1 MSLAHDPQHDPN
13 CSGCPACN
21 EVYAAS
27 YGDPTN
33 MRLVAA
39 AQAESQK
46 PVFRAAAAP
55 PSKPECE
62 CSYGPALAARA
73 AAVKLPAKAQWPVTN
88 DPAIEN
94 LGRPAVIARIIGEAL
109 AKQHAKNPP
118 PEPPDTYALALKARK
133 EQE

>member
-1 MSLAHDPQHDPN
+1 MELAHDPGHTPD

-21 EVYAAS
+21 PVYAAS
-27 YGDPTN
+27 YGNPTN

-46 PVFRAAAAP
+46 PVLRAAEAP
-55 PSKPECE
+55 AEKCA
-62 CSYGPALAARA
+62 CSYAPALAARA
-73 AAVKLPAKAQWPVTN
+73 AAVKLPAKQQWPVIN

-94 LGRPAVIARIIGEAL
+94 LGRPAVIAQIIGEAL

-118 PEPPDTYALALKARK
+118 PEPPDTYALALKAKK
-133 EQE
+133 EQA

>member
-1 MSLAHDPQHDPN
+1 MSLAHDPGHDPD

-27 YGDPTN
+27 YANPTN
-33 MRLVAA
+33 MKLVAA

-46 PVFRAAAAP
+46 PLFRAAATPAE
-55 PSKPECE
+55 ECE
-62 CSYGPALAARA
+62 CSYAPALAERA
-73 AAVKLPAKAQWPVTN
+73 AAVKLPAKPRWRVVN
-88 DPAIEN
+88 DPAVEN
-94 LGRPAVIARIIGEAL
+94 LGRPAVIAQIIGEAL
-109 AKQHAKNPP
+109 AKAHAKNPP